1 MINPFHYLYAFWYD
15 TILAI
20 ILISI
25 LVIGLGLSWQLSQI
39 SISKLKYQRH
49 ASLRSIAIWC
59 SLIMRHLGIPFG
71 LITAAVGSIRVFFH
85 MAKTNSSTGFDA
97 SVSLDEVITN
107 IEVVTQIL
115 LLGILY
121 GGFFAAFGYYLS
133 SKYQHLIE
141 HEKDKLASTLSVSII
156 VLLLIMYPFFGIAV
170 EYKYLDEIFTLPSL
184 FGFGC
189 ILLSISFAFLFSNSS
204 NRFRMLANASL
215 LGALCSMIIGIILQ
229 FQIGFTGLSIAFSGM
244 AFGLLSYICIYIFA
258 YHSGGADKINADLI
272 SRHWLEIFVFILFLF
287 LAPATIRD
295 KAIFE
300 AQEAELDNFK
310 ERLEQ
315 LENSPTETKT
325 LPVIKE
331 TPE

>member
-1 MINPFHYLYAFWYD
+1 MINPFHYLDAFWFD
-15 TILAI
+15 AILYI
-20 ILISI
+20 IVISTLI
-25 LVIGLGLSWQLSQI
+25 VGLGLSWQLSQI

-71 LITAAVGSIRVFFH
+71 LLCAAIGGIKVFFH
-85 MAKTNSSTGFDA
+85 MAKINSSTGFDA
-97 SVSLDEVITN
+97 STSLDAVITD

-121 GGFFAAFGYYLS
+121 GGFFAAFGYFIS

-141 HEKDKLASTLSVSII
+141 HEKDNLASTLSVSII
-156 VLLLIMYPFFGIAV
+156 VSLLMYPIFGVAFGYN
-170 EYKYLDEIFTLPSL
+170 ELDGIFTLPFL

-189 ILLSISFAFLFSNSS
+189 ILFSISFAFICSNIS

-215 LGALCSMIIGIILQ
+215 LGALWSMILGIILQ
-229 FQIGFTGLSIAFSGM
+229 FQIGFAGLLVAFSGM
-244 AFGLLSYICIYIFA
+244 ASGLFSYICIYIFV
-258 YHSGGADKINADLI
+258 YRSRGADKINPDLI
-272 SRHWLEIFVFILFLF
+272 SRHWLEIFVFLLFLF
-287 LAPATIRD
+287 WAPATIRD
-295 KAIFE
+295 NAIFE

-315 LENSPTETKT
+315 LENSPDGN
-325 LPVIKE
+325 
-331 TPE
+331 

>member
-71 LITAAVGSIRVFFH
+71 LLAAALGCVKLFFYF
-85 MAKTNSSTGFDA
+85 ANTNSPTGFDP
-97 SVSLDEVITN
+97 SESLDSAIRGLEGA
-107 IEVVTQIL
+107 TQVL
-115 LLGILY
+115 LQGILY

-170 EYKYLDEIFTLPSL
+170 EYKDLGAIFTLPSL

-189 ILLSISFAFLFSNSS
+189 ILLSISFAFICSNSS
-204 NRFRMLANASL
+204 NRFHMLANASL
-215 LGALCSMIIGIILQ
+215 LGALWSMICGISLQ
-229 FQIGFTGLSIAFSGM
+229 FQIGYSGLLVAFSGM
-244 AFGLLSYICIYIFA
+244 ASGLLSYICIYIFS
-258 YHSGGADKINADLI
+258 YRSRGADKINPDLI
-272 SRHWLEIFVFILFLF
+272 SRHWLEIFVFLLFLF
-287 LAPATIRD
+287 LAPATVRD
-295 KAIFE
+295 KAIFD
-300 AQEAELDNFK
+300 AQEAEMDIIK

-315 LENSPTETKT
+315 LENSPTATKT
-325 LPVIKE
+325 LPVVKE

>member
-1 MINPFHYLYAFWYD
+1 MINPFHYLSAFWYD

-59 SLIMRHLGIPFG
+59 SLIMRHLGVPFG
-71 LITAAVGSIRVFFH
+71 LLAAALGCVKLFFYF
-85 MAKTNSSTGFDA
+85 ANTNSPTGFDP
-97 SVSLDEVITN
+97 SESLDSAIRGLEGA
-107 IEVVTQIL
+107 TQIL
-115 LLGILY
+115 LQGILY

-141 HEKDKLASTLSVSII
+141 HEKDNLASTLSVSII
-156 VLLLIMYPFFGIAV
+156 VSLLMFNIFGVAFGYN
-170 EYKYLDEIFTLPSL
+170 ELDGIFTLPFL
-184 FGFGC
+184 FGLGC
-189 ILLSISFAFLFSNSS
+189 ILLSISFAFICSNSS

-215 LGALCSMIIGIILQ
+215 LGALWSMILGIILQ
-229 FQIGFTGLSIAFSGM
+229 FRIGYSGLLVAFSGM
-244 AFGLLSYICIYIFA
+244 ASGLLSYICIYIFS
-258 YHSGGADKINADLI
+258 YRSRGADKINPDLI
-272 SRHWLEIFVFILFLF
+272 SRHWLEIFVFLIFLF
-287 LAPATIRD
+287 WAPATIRD
-295 KAIFE
+295 NAIFE
-300 AQEAELDNFK
+300 AQEAELDIIK

-315 LENSPTETKT
+315 LENSPTATKT

-331 TPE
+331 TP

>member
-1 MINPFHYLYAFWYD
+1 MINPFHYLDAFWNQR
-15 TILAI
+15 ILSL
-20 ILISI
+20 ILIAVLI
-25 LVIGLGLSWQLSQI
+25 VGLGLSWQLSQI

-71 LITAAVGSIRVFFH
+71 LLAAALGCVKLFFYF
-85 MAKTNSSTGFDA
+85 ANTNSPTGFDP
-97 SVSLDEVITN
+97 SESLDSAIRGLEGA
-107 IEVVTQIL
+107 TQIL
-115 LLGILY
+115 LQGILY

-170 EYKYLDEIFTLPSL
+170 EYKDLGAIFTLPSL

-189 ILLSISFAFLFSNSS
+189 ILLSISFAFIFSNSS

-215 LGALCSMIIGIILQ
+215 LGALWSMILGIILL
-229 FQIGFTGLSIAFSGM
+229 FQIGVVGLLVAFSGM
-244 AFGLLSYICIYIFA
+244 ASGLFSYVCIYIFA
-258 YHSGGADKINADLI
+258 YRSRDADKINPDLI
-272 SRHWLEIFVFILFLF
+272 SRHWLEIFVFLIFLF
-287 LAPATIRD
+287 WAPATIRD
-295 KAIFE
+295 NAIFE
-300 AQEAELDNFK
+300 AQEAELDIIK

-315 LENSPTETKT
+315 LENSPTATKT

-331 TPE
+331 TP

>member
-1 MINPFHYLYAFWYD
+1 MINPFHYLYAFWFD
-15 TILAI
+15 TILAV

-71 LITAAVGSIRVFFH
+71 LITAAVGSIKVFFH

-97 SVSLDEVITN
+97 SVSLDEVITD

-141 HEKDKLASTLSVSII
+141 HEKDNLASTLSVSII
-156 VLLLIMYPFFGIAV
+156 VSLLMFNIFGVAFGYN
-170 EYKYLDEIFTLPSL
+170 ELDGIFTLPFL
-184 FGFGC
+184 FGLGC
-189 ILLSISFAFLFSNSS
+189 ILLSISFAFIFSNSS

-215 LGALCSMIIGIILQ
+215 LGALWSMILGIILQ
-229 FQIGFTGLSIAFSGM
+229 FQIGAVGLLVAFSGM
-244 AFGLLSYICIYIFA
+244 ASGLFSYVCIYIFA
-258 YHSGGADKINADLI
+258 YRSRDADKINPDLI
-272 SRHWLEIFVFILFLF
+272 SRHWLEIFVFLIFLF
-287 LAPATIRD
+287 WAPATIRD
-295 KAIFE
+295 NAIFE
-300 AQEAELDNFK
+300 AQEAELDIIK

-315 LENSPTETKT
+315 LENSPTATKT

-331 TPE
+331 TP